1 MFTLSLFISRV
12 IGYAKYTDIRRAREK
27 ERGRE
32 KEKIKSAQLFLT
44 SEEQSCRADIR
55 VYIYIYISVLSHN
68 HRLEETKMF
77 LILIGSAILT
87 VYVSL
92 VKVKVKY

>member
-55 VYIYIYISVLSHN
+55 VYIYISVLSHN